1 MHLDERGEPVW
12 RDGDV
17 ARIRFKHKDSSLTDE
32 YTYVRED
39 GHWPGESFWSTH
51 DDAVMTTAWHENRA
65 SVMVMASVDT
75 EEAEW
80 PNQHIEP
87 GKNGVW
93 IVYTPVA
100 DVVKNV
106 AVFLDELEARRW
118 ADLEGRAALG
128 AVVGFIAWG
137 QPLAEVFPD
146 KTPQF

>member
-1 MHLDERGEPVW
+1 MHLDEAGEPVW

-17 ARIRFKHKDSSLTDE
+17 VQVQFHRKRTDDLGAE
-32 YTYVRED
+32 YTYIRRNGV
-39 GHWPGESFWSTH
+39 WPGEQFWSTH
-51 DDAVMTTAWHENRA
+51 TDEVMTTAWHENRA

-100 DVVKNV
+100 D
-106 AVFLDELEARRW
+106 
-118 ADLEGRAALG
+118 
-128 AVVGFIAWG
+128 
-137 QPLAEVFPD
+137 
-146 KTPQF
+146 

>member
-1 MHLDERGEPVW
+1 MHLDEAGEPVW

-17 ARIRFKHKDSSLTDE
+17 VQVQFHRKRTDDLGAE
-32 YTYVRED
+32 YTYIRRNGV
-39 GHWPGESFWSTH
+39 WPGEQFWSTH
-51 DDAVMTTAWHENRA
+51 TD
-65 SVMVMASVDT
+65 
-75 EEAEW
+75 EAEW

-146 KTPQF
+146 KTPPF